1 MAKQLSSQKTKPEQ
15 PKVAI
20 IVLNWNGWKNTIE
33 CLESLYQNSY
43 QNFEVILVDNG
54 SKDDSLQRIQEYA
67 SGKLLT
73 QSKFFK
79 YNSSDKPI
87 KLVQPKKETVPLYFN
102 GQLLLVHNG
111 TNYGFALGT
120 NIGIRLAQKQQSD
133 YILLLNNDIVVDK
146 DFLAELVYVAEA
158 NPKIGVLGP
167 TIYYYNRPDVVDFA
181 GENLTLWRVKGK
193 EYTKPSKQPREVDKI
208 EGSCMLI
215 RRAVLDQ
222 IGLFYTKYWAYWEET
237 DLCFRAKKAGFKVN
251 YVPQSK
257 IWHKVAQSIGGEGN
271 LKREYFLNRNRL
283 LFARRNL
290 SWGNQ
295 AKFLLYFF
303 GFELWLKTAVE
314 LKHHS
319 KVGAFMWLK
328 AGFDGLRLYLD
339 PTNAP

>member
-1 MAKQLSSQKTKPEQ
+1 MAQKLSSQKPKPEQ

-20 IVLNWNGWKNTIE
+20 IVLNWNGWKNTVE
-33 CLESLYQNSY
+33 CLESIYQNNY
-43 QNFEVILVDNG
+43 LNFEVILVDNG
-54 SKDDSLQRIQEYA
+54 SKDDSIQRIREYA
-67 SGKLLT
+67 SGKLTT

-79 YNSSDKPI
+79 YNQNGKPL
-87 KLVQPKKETVPLYFN
+87 KLVHPKKEKVSLHFSR
-102 GQLLLVHNG
+102 QLLLLDNNINH
-111 TNYGFALGT
+111 GFALGT
-120 NIGIRLAQKQQSD
+120 NIGIRLAQKQHAD

-167 TIYYYNRPDVVDFA
+167 TIYYYSRPDVVDFA
-181 GENLTLWRVKGK
+181 GENLTLWQVRGK
-193 EYTKPSKQPREVDKI
+193 EYTSTSKMAREVDKI
-208 EGSCMLI
+208 EGSCILI
-215 RRAVLDQ
+215 RRVVIDQ
-222 IGLFYTKYWAYWEET
+222 IGLLYTKYWAYWEET
-237 DLCFRAKKAGFKVN
+237 DLCFRAKKAGFKVT

-290 SWGNQ
+290 SLGNQ

-319 KVGAFMWLK
+319 KAGAFMWLK
-328 AGFDGLRLYLD
+328 AAVDGLKLYLD
-339 PTNAP
+339 PKNAP